1 MNIATLLT
9 SIQILMNE
17 PNPDDPLMAD
27 IVGFILLFDC
37 KILDFRKFKL
47 PGLQGNTLQFFH
59 I

>member
-1 MNIATLLT
+1 
-9 SIQILMNE
+9 MNE